1 MKKKID
7 KRLLVIFIQASLA
20 MLGSLYY
27 SNFGD
32 PVANF
37 QAGELFVVANGFDPC
52 RLCWWARILMYP
64 IVLISGLALY
74 FKDTKALRYII
85 ALSIPGV
92 GLEIYHYML
101 QKFDLVTSQAC
112 TMANPCEALKVD
124 YFGFITI
131 PFLCLTAF
139 VVILLAATWKKES

>member
-7 KRLLVIFIQASLA
+7 KRLLIIFIQASLA

-32 PVANF
+32 PVANI
-37 QAGELFVVANGFDPC
+37 QAGELFVSANGLNPC
-52 RLCWWARILMYP
+52 QLCWWARILMYP
-64 IVLISGLALY
+64 IVIISGLALY
-74 FKDTKALRYII
+74 YGDIKALRYVI

-92 GLEIYHYML
+92 ALEIYHYLL
-101 QKFDLVTSQAC
+101 QKVDLATSQAC

-139 VVILLAATWKKES
+139 AVILMAATWKK